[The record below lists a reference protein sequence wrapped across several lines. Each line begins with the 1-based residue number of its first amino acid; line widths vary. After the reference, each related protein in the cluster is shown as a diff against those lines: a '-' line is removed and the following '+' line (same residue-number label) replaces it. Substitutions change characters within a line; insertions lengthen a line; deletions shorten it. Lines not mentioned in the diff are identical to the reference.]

1 MHPFFFLLK
10 STREKSIVNSPYI
23 DNIMLLAAGVQELAI
38 YPTPATTEV
47 PTLKNTIPPPP
58 RFPSR
63 IHRHE
68 DKHTVP
74 SKYYYLLLP
83 CLLFFFWKKKVTR
96 Y

>member
-1 MHPFFFLLK
+1 
-10 STREKSIVNSPYI
+10 
-23 DNIMLLAAGVQELAI
+23 MLLAVGVQELAI

-47 PTLKNTIPPPP
+47 PTLRNTIPPPP

-74 SKYYYLLLP
+74 SKYYHVLLP
-83 CLLFFFWKKKVTR
+83 SLLFLFFLCLEKKSVKILSSN
-96 Y
+96 YHCFKHHGYNYY